1 MFIVE
6 KNFLLYVKIVRLY
19 NQDAAICKS
28 ACIKN
33 MF

>member
-19 NQDAAICKS
+19 NQDAVICKS
-28 ACIKN
+28 ASIKN
-33 MF
+33 ML